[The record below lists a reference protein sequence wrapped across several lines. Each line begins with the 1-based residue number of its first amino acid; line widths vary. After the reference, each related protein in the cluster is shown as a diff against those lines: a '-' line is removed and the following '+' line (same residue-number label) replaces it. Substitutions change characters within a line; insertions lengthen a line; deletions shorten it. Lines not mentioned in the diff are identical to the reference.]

1 MCLLKSIT
9 YNDILTNSNYN
20 KYYRCLISE
29 DDDVHKYNVVE
40 LPSLLLCNDGKIT
53 KVIDAYHNLSKNLC
67 ILLKKGR
74 QIYLPLLH

>member
-29 DDDVHKYNVVE
+29 DADIHKYNIVE
-40 LPSLLLCNDGKIT
+40 LPSLLLCNNGKIT
-53 KVIDAYHNLSKNLC
+53 KVIDGYYEESEKGELFNQ
-67 ILLKKGR
+67 LKTK
-74 QIYLPLLH
+74 